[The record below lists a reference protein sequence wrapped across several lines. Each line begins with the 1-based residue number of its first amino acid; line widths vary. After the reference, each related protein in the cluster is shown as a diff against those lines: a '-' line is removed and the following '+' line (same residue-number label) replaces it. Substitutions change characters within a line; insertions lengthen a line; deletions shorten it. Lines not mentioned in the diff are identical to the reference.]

1 MGLAS
6 AVALGRR
13 LATAVALWCRRGGQP
28 RHAEGCLRLLSKS
41 VFAALFHVLLER
53 ELKVKKVVRLKLAP
67 HCANGDEMK
76 RMLDGRASCT
86 VDCWLAR

>member
-1 MGLAS
+1 MYPIIYLAS
-6 AVALGRR
+6 QQSTVHDAVPSSTRFISLPFAQ
-13 LATAVALWCRRGGQP
+13 WGGS
-28 RHAEGCLRLLSKS
+28 LSRTT
-41 VFAALFHVLLER
+41 FLTFNYQYLN
-53 ELKVKKVVRLKLAP
+53 VKKVVRLKLAP